1 MIPRLVEPY
10 APLPP
15 VIQRAEREEE
25 PQPAPLKGKKLLIV
39 HSKDVSSEE
48 RKIFQFWGK
57 VAVWDDR
64 YINIPLERLPES
76 DYVFMDMRL
85 KSARVAIGSA
95 DLSKYAVVSYVPWY
109 HKGEKFIS
117 KGGGKGKSF
126 LYVKYRH
133 CGSVWGTLA
142 ACERLGVTGV
152 VRKYAEIGKSHN
164 AHVMCAIDKIIKD
177 RNKGTLNEESKL
189 RKVIREMIDA
199 ELEEAYQL
207 VNINLKAPKK
217 DREERELARISWN
230 TCTQCFNKLIVQTS

>member
-25 PQPAPLKGKKLLIV
+25 PAQPAPLKGKKLLIV

-117 KGGGKGKSF
+117 Q
-126 LYVKYRH
+126 LE
-133 CGSVWGTLA
+133 SVALTKFPLRA
-142 ACERLGVTGV
+142 TSKEDFETQLLSEKIESPSIARTV
-152 VRKYAEIGKSHN
+152 VSW
-164 AHVMCAIDKIIKD
+164 
-177 RNKGTLNEESKL
+177 
-189 RKVIREMIDA
+189 
-199 ELEEAYQL
+199 L
-207 VNINLKAPKK
+207 VPCL
-217 DREERELARISWN
+217 
-230 TCTQCFNKLIVQTS
+230 Q